1 MPRTQ
6 SQART
11 ALHLML
17 LELDRTMYRPDCTTE
32 ELGKIVQ
39 ASMAVARH
47 GARLDGLVLAEEIN
61 ATFTRTDVTTSPTRG
76 PDDPLFVVVEVDD
89 VLYRLRDWGSINARG
104 NQGFEQALQQVET
117 ILDASPSVEG
127 FTREALD
134 EFCTKRQ

>member
-32 ELGKIVQ
+32 DLGKIVQ
-39 ASMAVARH
+39 SSLAVARH
-47 GARLDGLVLAEEIN
+47 GARLDGKVLAEEIN
-61 ATFTRTDVTTSPTRG
+61 ACFVGTGAQLSPTRG
-76 PDDPLFVVVEVDD
+76 PDEPLFVVVDVDD
-89 VLYRLRDWGSINARG
+89 VLYRLRDWHSIHRCDA
-104 NQGFEQALQQVET
+104 FEPTVEQVEA

-127 FTREALD
+127 FTQQALE
-134 EFCTKRQ
+134 EFCAKRG